1 MVILP
6 GFPGTRKR
14 KSSGMFDTGG
24 IRRTLAA
31 GLTLVAVALIPSCG
45 ESGARDEESS
55 KKIRVVT
62 TTGMIAD
69 MVREVAGDRAEVL
82 AIMRPGTDPH
92 GYKATESDVV
102 KLAGADIIFYNGLH
116 LEGRMGTIFEKMAR
130 RRPVIAVGDAVPREE
145 VRPLAGYEN
154 QFDPHIWVDVALW
167 MKALDPIS
175 RELTRLDPEAKEL
188 YEANAAE
195 YRSELEALNV
205 EVKQQIQS
213 IPQARRVLVTAHD
226 AFGYFGRRY
235 GIEVVALQG
244 ISTVTQASVKDR
256 ERVVDLVVERKIKA
270 IFIESS
276 VPRRNIEAVQE
287 DCRRLG
293 HDVVI
298 GVELFSD
305 SMGKDG
311 TPEGT
316 YLGMIRHNVQA
327 IVEALR

>member
-1 MVILP
+1 MEILP

-14 KSSGMFDTGG
+14 KSIGMFDTGR

-69 MVREVAGDRAEVL
+69 MVRQVAGDRAEVL

-145 VRPLAGYEN
+145 VRPLDGYEN
-154 QFDPHIWVDVALW
+154 QFDPHIWFDVALW
-167 MKALDPIS
+167 MKALDPIAA
-175 RELTRLDPEAKEL
+175 ELSRLDPEAKEF
-188 YEANAAE
+188 YE
-195 YRSELEALNV
+195 
-205 EVKQQIQS
+205 
-213 IPQARRVLVTAHD
+213 
-226 AFGYFGRRY
+226 
-235 GIEVVALQG
+235 
-244 ISTVTQASVKDR
+244 
-256 ERVVDLVVERKIKA
+256 
-270 IFIESS
+270 
-276 VPRRNIEAVQE
+276 
-287 DCRRLG
+287 
-293 HDVVI
+293 
-298 GVELFSD
+298 
-305 SMGKDG
+305 
-311 TPEGT
+311 
-316 YLGMIRHNVQA
+316 
-327 IVEALR
+327 